1 MNSFVKIFKLLN
13 FDERIDTYK
22 LLFLI
27 FTMSTFDI
35 LGVASI
41 FPFIQILINPTLI
54 ETNIV
59 LSNLYTF
66 SSNLGFVDI
75 GQFQFLLGILVF
87 FLLIFSLFV
96 RAFTFYKQVQFSFM
110 KEYTIGK
117 RLSEAYLNQPYSWFL
132 NKNTSNL
139 GKNILS
145 EVNTVVINGI
155 MPMTNF
161 VAQSILA
168 LTLIILILIVDPNLS
183 MIIGLVLLL
192 SYGVV
197 FFFNK
202 TILQKTGSIALIAN
216 TVRFKVLS
224 EAFNSIK
231 DIKIN
236 GSEKF
241 YLKLFDEP
249 SRIFAS
255 NQASNQLISN
265 IPRYFIEGLLFGG
278 IILFLIILIKGSGS
292 FIDVVPII
300 ALYTFAGYRL
310 MPALQQIYYSISQI
324 TYAKA
329 TISEL
334 FKDLEDLKIREDA
347 KHISLKV
354 NTSNLIEL
362 DQVSFSYKNSKKL
375 NLSNVNLN
383 IKKNSK
389 VAIVG
394 PTGSGKST
402 LLDLML
408 GLISPTQ
415 GSIKIFDQTL
425 HNKNSKSWLKIV
437 GYVPQQINLIDDT
450 VAANVAFGLDKKD
463 IDIDRVVNCCK
474 IADMHEFIIHNMQD
488 GYNTFIG
495 EKGLRLSG
503 GQKQRLG
510 IARALYKK
518 PLILVLDESTS
529 ALDVRTEHRIL
540 NNLFGLKDDITFII
554 VTHRLETVKFCDKWF
569 GVSNNSV
576 VENNNYSDLIK
587 FTNK

>member
-1 MNSFVKIFKLLN
+1 ML
-13 FDERIDTYK
+13 
-22 LLFLI
+22 
-27 FTMSTFDI
+27 
-35 LGVASI
+35 
-41 FPFIQILINPTLI
+41 
-54 ETNIV
+54 
-59 LSNLYTF
+59 
-66 SSNLGFVDI
+66 
-75 GQFQFLLGILVF
+75 
-87 FLLIFSLFV
+87 
-96 RAFTFYKQVQFSFM
+96 
-110 KEYTIGK
+110 
-117 RLSEAYLNQPYSWFL
+117 WF
-132 NKNTSNL
+132 
-139 GKNILS
+139 
-145 EVNTVVINGI
+145 
-155 MPMTNF
+155 
-161 VAQSILA
+161 
-168 LTLIILILIVDPNLS
+168 
-183 MIIGLVLLL
+183 
-192 SYGVV
+192 

-202 TILQKTGSIALIAN
+202 TILQKTGSKSLIAN
-216 TVRFKVLS
+216 TDRFKVLS

-265 IPRYFIEGLLFGG
+265 IPRYFIEGILFGG
-278 IILFLIILIKGSGS
+278 MILFLIILIKGTSN
-292 FIDVVPII
+292 FIDVVPVI
-300 ALYTFAGYRL
+300 ALYAFAGYRL

-329 TISEL
+329 AILEL
-334 FKDLEDLKIREDA
+334 YKDLQDLKIREDV

-354 NTSNLIEL
+354 DTSNLIEL

-375 NLSNVNLN
+375 NLNNVNLN

-425 HNKNSKSWLKIV
+425 QNNNFKSWLKIV

-463 IDIDRVVNCCK
+463 IDIERVVNCCK
-474 IADMHEFIIHNMQD
+474 ILEMHEFIKNNMQD
-488 GYNTFIG
+488 SYNTFIG
-495 EKGLRLSG
+495 EKGLKLSG

-518 PLILVLDESTS
+518 PLVLVLDESTS
-529 ALDVRTEHRIL
+529 ALDISTEQKIL
-540 NNLFGLKDDITFII
+540 TNLFGLKDDITFII

-569 GVSNNSV
+569 SILNYNVL
-576 VENNNYSDLIK
+576 EHNNYNNLIK
-587 FTNK
+587 FIQK

>member
-13 FDERIDTYK
+13 FDERIEAYK

-27 FTMSTFDI
+27 FTMSIFDI

-41 FPFIQILINPTLI
+41 FPFIQILINPILI

-59 LSNLYTF
+59 LSNLYAF
-66 SSNLGFVDI
+66 SSDLGFVSI
-75 GQFQFLLGILVF
+75 RQFQYLVGILVF

-117 RLSEAYLNQPYSWFL
+117 RLSEAYLNQPYGWFL

-161 VAQSILA
+161 VAQSILV
-168 LTLIILILIVDPNLS
+168 LTLIILILIVSPNFS
-183 MIIGLVLLL
+183 MTIGLVLFL

-202 TILQKTGSIALIAN
+202 TNLQKTGSKALIVN
-216 TVRFKVLS
+216 TNRFKVLS

-278 IILFLIILIKGSGS
+278 MILFLIILIKGSGS
-292 FIDVVPII
+292 FIDVVPVI
-300 ALYTFAGYRL
+300 ALYAFVGYRL
-310 MPALQQIYYSISQI
+310 IPALQQIYYSISQI

-329 TISEL
+329 AISEL

-354 NTSNLIEL
+354 DTSNLIEL

-425 HNKNSKSWLKIV
+425 QNKNFKSWLKIV

-463 IDIDRVVNCCK
+463 VDIDRVVNCCK
-474 IADMHEFIIHNMQD
+474 IVDMHEFIMHNMQD

-503 GQKQRLG
+503 GQKQRVG
-510 IARALYKK
+510 ICRALYFD
-518 PLILVLDESTS
+518 PEILILDEPTS
-529 ALDVRTEHRIL
+529 ALNVEDSKKIMKDIL
-540 NNLFGLKDDITFII
+540 SLNKTII
-554 VTHRLETVKFCDKWF
+554 VISHDQNIIPFFKNIINFC
-569 GVSNNSV
+569 
-576 VENNNYSDLIK
+576 
-587 FTNK
+587 NKLCV

>member
-59 LSNLYTF
+59 LSNLYAF
-66 SSNLGFVDI
+66 SSNLGFVGI

-192 SYGVV
+192 GYGVV

-278 IILFLIILIKGSGS
+278 MILFLIILIKGSDS
-292 FIDVVPII
+292 FIDVVPVI

-329 TISEL
+329 AISEL
-334 FKDLEDLKIREDA
+334 FKDLEDLKIREDV

-463 IDIDRVVNCCK
+463 TDIDRVVNCCK

-554 VTHRLETVKFCDKWF
+554 VTHRLETVKFCDKVF